1 MGLSEHQL
9 SEEAVERGVKVGG
22 LAGMGARRLEGRAAH
37 RREPTETLVWV
48 KSGYLT
54 AAAIVIGCGAT
65 GSYAFKRGKLPA

>member
-9 SEEAVERGVKVGG
+9 GEEAGERGVKVGG
-22 LAGMGARRLEGRAAH
+22 LAGMGARCLEGGTAH
-37 RREPTETLVWV
+37 RREPTETLVGI

-54 AAAIVIGCGAT
+54 AAAIVIGCGAP